1 LEQTTSHK
9 KLDYLIIG
17 QGLVGTWLSY
27 YALQAGKTCMVV
39 NDSDTAAASQVASGV
54 INPVTGRRIVQT
66 WMIETF
72 LPFALKAYSDLGTQ
86 LNATIVREA
95 PVVLIHPSLQM
106 QESFEYRYDHD
117 NVYLQKNNATDFEAF
132 MHAPFGTGQ
141 INQTIWIDLNVM
153 IAGWRQQ
160 LIKHQ
165 QYIDAKFDIA
175 DLQITNGGVAW
186 NGIDAKRIIFC
197 DGIDS
202 MGNPYF
208 EMLPFAPNKGEALIV
223 EIKDLPNQAIYK
235 HNLSIVPWKDQLFWV
250 GSNYEWEY
258 TDAAPSSTFRT
269 KMQDALTQLL
279 KIPFTVV
286 DHIAGIRPANQ
297 ERRPFVGLHPNYP
310 AIGICNGMGTKG
322 CSLAPYFAHQLI
334 EHCENGTPIH
344 AEASLDRFEEIL
356 KKTPGTI

>member
-1 LEQTTSHK
+1 MEQVNSHK

-27 YALQAGKTCMVV
+27 YALKAGKTCVVV
-39 NDSDTAAASQVASGV
+39 NDNHTAGASQVASGV

-72 LPFALKAYSDLGTQ
+72 LPFALKAYSDLGAK
-86 LNATIVREA
+86 LNASIVSEA

-106 QESFEYRYDHD
+106 QESFEYRFEHE
-117 NVYLQKNNATDFEAF
+117 NVYLQKNNASDFEAF
-132 MHAPFGTGQ
+132 MHTPFGTGQ
-141 INQTIWIDLNVM
+141 INQTVWIDLYLM
-153 IAGWRQQ
+153 IRGWRKQ
-160 LIKHQ
+160 LINNAQ
-165 QYIDAKFDIA
+165 FIDAKFDIA
-175 DLQITNGGVAW
+175 DLQINHEGVTW

-208 EMLPFAPNKGEALIV
+208 KMLPFAPNKGEALIV

-258 TDAAPSSTFRT
+258 ADAEPSSAFRT
-269 KMQDALTQLL
+269 KMEDALTQLL

-297 ERRPFVGLHPNYP
+297 ERRPFVGLHPAYP

-344 AEASLDRFEEIL
+344 AEASLDRFEQIL